1 MLEECKMLLEEMDSG
16 KKFIIH
22 EWMWRVLEKI
32 TTVLYFVAGC
42 DFFPS
47 NYLFHLI
54 GLFAIQPS
62 CSYSLPLSQP

>member
-1 MLEECKMLLEEMDSG
+1 MLEECKMFLEEMDSG

-42 DFFPS
+42 DFPPFK
-47 NYLFHLI
+47 
-54 GLFAIQPS
+54 
-62 CSYSLPLSQP
+62 LPLPFDWSVCHTTIL